1 VAREHGCKAAFSPH
15 FARQPPEASIDEH
28 GQAGLARRV
37 AVGGTRRNGSAA
49 RPGLDHRVNHVE
61 PDEGLV
67 AMTDEQGFALLRGAA
82 LGDGL
87 DSGAEREREL
97 AQWIANRDRVAA
109 VFDCEGPNGIVLG
122 AVHDDDAGK
131 KAGRSRAIQ
140 LEEDVPEELA
150 VVPLGQELLATEA
163 FASARGRNESE
174 DSHGAVRLPNLRG
187 GVKPRGPRAH
197 SARFGRM
204 DDGLASRRL
213 FDIPEDVTYLNCAYM
228 SPLLRSVRE
237 AGVQAVGRKSR
248 PWEITPAGF
257 FESMETPRGL
267 FAALIGASP
276 DTVALI
282 PAASYGMAIAA
293 RNVPLAP
300 GRRVLLLDE
309 EFPSTTY
316 AWLERARAAGAEAVL
331 LPRPA
336 DDDWT
341 RVVLEAI
348 DDRTAVAALPHCH
361 WTDGGLLD
369 LARIRAA
376 LDAVGAALA
385 LDVTQSLGALPL
397 DLASVDPDF
406 MVAAC
411 YKWLLGPYSTGFL
424 YVAPRWHGGTPLEW
438 SWIAREG
445 SEDFSKL
452 VHYRDGFRPGAR
464 RFDVGEPSNFAL
476 MPMVSEA
483 IRQIQRWTIPAIQ
496 QELRGYCAD
505 LVRAVAPMGFTSVS
519 PERRAG
525 HYLGLRHPRGIPAGL
540 AGQLAESRIYVS
552 VRGPSLR
559 VTPHLYNNTADRDRL
574 VKALEALAL

>member
-1 VAREHGCKAAFSPH
+1 MS
-15 FARQPPEASIDEH
+15 D
-28 GQAGLARRV
+28 
-37 AVGGTRRNGSAA
+37 N
-49 RPGLDHRVNHVE
+49 
-61 PDEGLV
+61 
-67 AMTDEQGFALLRGAA
+67 
-82 LGDGL
+82 
-87 DSGAEREREL
+87 
-97 AQWIANRDRVAA
+97 
-109 VFDCEGPNGIVLG
+109 
-122 AVHDDDAGK
+122 
-131 KAGRSRAIQ
+131 
-140 LEEDVPEELA
+140 
-150 VVPLGQELLATEA
+150 
-163 FASARGRNESE
+163 
-174 DSHGAVRLPNLRG
+174 LP
-187 GVKPRGPRAH
+187 
-197 SARFGRM
+197 F
-204 DDGLASRRL
+204 RRL
-213 FDIPEDVTYLNCAYM
+213 FDIPDDIAYFNCAYM

-237 AGVQAVGRKSR
+237 AGERAVARKSK
-248 PWEITPAGF
+248 PWEITPADF
-257 FESMETPRGL
+257 FESMEAPRAS

-276 DTVALI
+276 DSVALI

-293 RNVPLAP
+293 RNVPLGP

-316 AWLERARAAGAEAVL
+316 AWQEQARAAGAEAVL

-369 LARIRAA
+369 LVRIRTA
-376 LDAVGAALA
+376 LRAVGAALA

-397 DLASVDPDF
+397 DLDAVDPDF

-424 YVAPRWHGGTPLEW
+424 YVAPRHYGGTPLEF
-438 SWIAREG
+438 SWISREG

-476 MPMVSEA
+476 MPMVTEA
-483 IRQIQRWTIPAIQ
+483 LRQIESWTVPKVQRRLA
-496 QELRGYCAD
+496 GYCGEI
-505 LVRAVAPMGFTSVS
+505 VRAVAPMGFTAVAAD
-519 PERRAG
+519 RRAG

-540 AGQLAESRIYVS
+540 AGRLAEAQIFVS

-559 VTPHLYNNTADRDRL
+559 VTPHLYNDTADAERL
-574 VKALEALAL
+574 VAALASAIPNGA